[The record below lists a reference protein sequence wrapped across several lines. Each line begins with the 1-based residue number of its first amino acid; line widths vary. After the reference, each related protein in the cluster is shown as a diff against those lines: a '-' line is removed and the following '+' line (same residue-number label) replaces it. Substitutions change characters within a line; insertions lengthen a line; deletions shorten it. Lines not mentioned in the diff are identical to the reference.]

1 MSIGEGYYTNEDFGD
16 KGKIN
21 AQQWKNRYEV
31 IKTVLLNTSP
41 DTVILVRTPEI
52 KINFLNSGI
61 LDTGDIVDEKN
72 RSRLGYFNDCF
83 LSSDDDVGTFE
94 NDDEYNYVKKD
105 TRKVPIVGETCRNY
119 KARTNCQ
126 TAVKEMERMHF
137 SSLNSE
143 YNESVLNLWKEDGC
157 YKEISERLGY
167 QLKLSHLIATTESS
181 ANSMITF
188 HAEGYNNGFAAPF
201 DYKYA
206 KVILK
211 GDNMQCSKRIPI
223 KATSWKAG
231 NYFSVCAYFQLPKNI
246 RVGRYE
252 YILEIADSAAHKNS
266 KRNILFVNSSTQNL
280 NDRLNHLHQF
290 ITITNSAK
298 NDSYCSKSKI
308 TKSFCPL
315 FEDNDP
321 EAYPSD
327 FKDEL
332 MSNVMK
338 CTSLS

>member
-1 MSIGEGYYTNEDFGD
+1 
-16 KGKIN
+16 
-21 AQQWKNRYEV
+21 
-31 IKTVLLNTSP
+31 
-41 DTVILVRTPEI
+41 
-52 KINFLNSGI
+52 
-61 LDTGDIVDEKN
+61 
-72 RSRLGYFNDCF
+72 
-83 LSSDDDVGTFE
+83 
-94 NDDEYNYVKKD
+94 
-105 TRKVPIVGETCRNY
+105 
-119 KARTNCQ
+119 
-126 TAVKEMERMHF
+126 MERMHF